1 MVIMVMITLILT
13 LFLVPWMVLVLII
26 MVYRSYSIFFHMKPA
41 IKESERLM

>member
-1 MVIMVMITLILT
+1 MVIMVMITLVMT
-13 LFLVPWMVLVLII
+13 TVLVPWMVIVILI